1 MIGTLLSA
9 IAARVLTPNVLIGL
23 GILAGAGVILA
34 CVYFAGYGDGAE
46 AERARFAAQD
56 ARAQE
61 VARDAIRDVHACHD
75 AEGVWDVST
84 GTCR

>member
-9 IAARVLTPNVLIGL
+9 IATRVLTPNVLIGL
-23 GILAGAGVILA
+23 GILAGVGVVLV

-46 AERARFAAQD
+46 AERARYAAQD
-56 ARAQE
+56 ARAHD

-75 AEGVWDVST
+75 AGGDWNVST